1 MALLAMVASATTERS
16 APFVDPLSV
25 TAAVADRSDKQ
36 TASDARRLAAIPTAA
51 WFTDGT
57 PAEVEARVR
66 SLVTRAA
73 AAGAIPVLVAYNIPF
88 RDCALYSAGG
98 AASGA
103 QYLAW
108 IKGFA
113 AGIGDRPAIVVLE
126 PDGLGVVPWM
136 RRLDGGL
143 EGCRPMGLDPAAATE
158 RFEQVRAAVAVLAA
172 LPRARI
178 YLDGTTSSWLAP
190 GEIAA
195 RLVRADVGRVAGFF
209 LNVSNFE
216 SDARLAAYARAV
228 SDCIA
233 LISRAG
239 IAPQRCPAAEATTV
253 RTLRAYDRLF
263 ADAGLRRDPAHQKHA
278 ILDTSR
284 NGRGSWVP
292 PAGKY
297 ADAEVW
303 CNPPGRGLG
312 RRPTLKSDD
321 PYVDA
326 YLWIKIPGE
335 SDGECRRGGAG
346 LEDPERGVRLPP
358 AGHWYPEAA
367 RELIRN
373 AVPPLKR

>member
-1 MALLAMVASATTERS
+1 MLGSAPPQLS
-16 APFVDPLSV
+16 APFVDPLST
-25 TAAVADRSDKQ
+25 TATVASRSDGQ
-36 TASDARRLAAIPTAA
+36 VASDARRLAAIPTAA
-51 WFTDGT
+51 WFTGGT

-73 AAGAIPVLVAYNIPF
+73 AAGAMPVLVAYNIPF

-98 AASGA
+98 AADGA
-103 QYLAW
+103 QYLGW
-108 IKGFA
+108 IKSFA
-113 AGIGDRPAIVVLE
+113 AGIGDHPAIVVLE

-136 RRLDGGL
+136 RRLDGGV
-143 EGCRPMGLDPAAATE
+143 EGCRPAGLGPAAATE
-158 RFEQVRAAVAVLAA
+158 RFDQIRAAVATLAA
-172 LPRARI
+172 LPRVRV

-228 SDCIA
+228 SDCLA
-233 LISRAG
+233 LVSRAG
-239 IAPQRCPAAEATTV
+239 IAPQRCPAAEATPA
-253 RTLRAYDRLF
+253 RTLRAYDALF
-263 ADAGLRRDPAHQKHA
+263 AEARLRRDPAKQAHA

-292 PAGKY
+292 PAGRY

-321 PYVDA
+321 AYVDA
-326 YLWIKIPGE
+326 YLWIKVPGE
-335 SDGECRRGGAG
+335 SDGECRRGTAG
-346 LEDPERGVRLPP
+346 PEDPERGVRLPP
-358 AGHWYPEAA
+358 AGHWYADGA
-367 RELIRN
+367 RDLIRN
-373 AVPPLKR
+373 AVPPLTP